1 MANHSPATYN
11 IVYNDS
17 NIIIVNHIE
26 EYKGP
31 QREHP
36 KGYLIFLVLQRGE
49 MQLNIDYRQH
59 VLHKDEVLLCFP
71 QQDVTEVCASEDF
84 QGSVIL
90 IKAELVK
97 SLIHSSMQALKDFF
111 YLHKHPVLHL
121 SQKARHVMAHYL
133 TLLRYRYEN
142 PTESYNTD
150 IVNAILQAMLYEMM
164 NLIGRTAKPE
174 DSHIIRQGERLFKR
188 FMELLVND
196 KVRSRSVSDYS
207 ERLCVT
213 SKYLSAVCKQLTGRT
228 ASSWINEFVM
238 KDVVRQLHYTD
249 LSIKEISLR
258 LGFPNVSFF
267 GKYVKNQLG
276 ISPSEYRKM
285 NVKE

>member
-1 MANHSPATYN
+1 MENYRQHDPN
-11 IVYNDS
+11 IVYNDP

-26 EYKGP
+26 EYQGP

-36 KGYLIFLVLQRGE
+36 KDRLIFLIVEKGE
-49 MQLNIDYRQH
+49 LRLNIDNREH
-59 VLHKDEVLLCFP
+59 VLQSHDVLLCFP
-71 QQDVTEVCASEDF
+71 QQNVMTVSASEDF
-84 QGSVIL
+84 QGSVVL

-97 SLIHSSMQALKDFF
+97 SLIHSSMQSLKDFF
-111 YLHKHPVLHL
+111 YLHEHPVLHL
-121 SQKARHVMAHYL
+121 SPKARSVMAHYI

-164 NLIGRTAKPE
+164 NLIGRTAKPDE
-174 DSHIIRQGERLFKR
+174 SRIIRQGERLFKS
-188 FMELLVND
+188 FIELLVND

-228 ASSWINEFVM
+228 ASSWINEFVI
-238 KDVVRQLHYTD
+238 KDILHELRYTD
-249 LSIKEISLR
+249 QSIKEISLR

-267 GKYVKNQLG
+267 GKYVKNQIG
-276 ISPSEYRKM
+276 QSPSEYRKM
-285 NVKE
+285 STKE